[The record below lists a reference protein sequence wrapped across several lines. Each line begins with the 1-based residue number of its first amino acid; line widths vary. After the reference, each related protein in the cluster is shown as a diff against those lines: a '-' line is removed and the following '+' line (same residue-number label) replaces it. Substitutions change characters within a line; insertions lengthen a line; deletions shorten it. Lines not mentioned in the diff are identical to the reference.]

1 MAEKR
6 DVISVIRDRHKFE
19 DRMGHLLHVLSESI
33 EETGEMASASSRLY
47 CSMGSISDRKIGEE
61 IRALIK
67 MSDEYDEIVRGW

>member
-19 DRMGHLLHVLSESI
+19 DRVGHLLHVLNESI
-33 EETGEMASASSRLY
+33 EEPGEMASASKRLY
-47 CSMGSISDRKIGEE
+47 CSMGSISDIKIGEE

-67 MSDEYDEIVRGW
+67 MSDEYDEFGRGF